1 MPERETGWKNSVVK
15 TLLVALLAAV
25 AAAANPNGDEIARK
39 AAAVVTAQ
47 RKVHPRY
54 SFRLVRVRRV
64 VDGNL
69 RSEARYDMRVHMAN
83 ESIERIEYF
92 SVTQN
97 DRALT
102 ATELKQLAQ
111 QADEAN
117 KRMPRFRAP
126 YETLALA
133 EYDFKADGQEK
144 MANHPCYRIRFRSRR
159 LDAEHGHGLM
169 WVDTHS
175 FNVVKLAYEL
185 SSNSAGVRTNRIE
198 LYRAPALAEL
208 WGLARMYQKI
218 ERGPKSYE
226 ESAFDY
232 SDFREP

>member
-1 MPERETGWKNSVVK
+1 MLDRKRDGNDFVVK
-15 TLLVALLAAV
+15 ALLLALLVAV
-25 AAAANPNGDEIARK
+25 AAAANPDGDEIARK
-39 AAAVVTAQ
+39 AAAVVAAQ
-47 RKVHPRY
+47 RKAHPRY

-83 ESIERIEYF
+83 DNIERVEYL

-102 ATELKQLAQ
+102 AVELKQLAR
-111 QADEAN
+111 QADEIN
-117 KRMPRFRAP
+117 KKMPWFRAP
-126 YETLALA
+126 YETPALA
-133 EYDFKADGQEK
+133 EYDFQADGQEK
-144 MANHPCYRIRFRSRR
+144 MAKHPCYRVRFRARR
-159 LDAEHGHGLM
+159 LDAQHGHGVM
-169 WVDTHS
+169 WVDTQS

-185 SSNSAGVRTNRIE
+185 TGNPAGVRANRIE
-198 LYRAPALAEL
+198 LFRAPSLADL
-208 WGLARMYQKI
+208 WSLARMYQKI